1 MVERT
6 QINQTWKG
14 IMRGNKEE
22 ILHFFDINKILV
34 NHSWDGAV
42 PSDINNEVNENNAK

>member
-1 MVERT
+1 
-6 QINQTWKG
+6 
-14 IMRGNKEE
+14 MRGNKEE

-42 PSDINNEVNENNAK
+42 ASDINKEVNENNAK